1 MRAFL
6 SMLFAVLLGLSAML
20 GLAEVAMA
28 QSLNVVAATDLIS
41 GDVQDAIV
49 AVGMALI
56 ALAAIVLGLKWIKA
70 AFF

>member
-1 MRAFL
+1 MHKVHA
-6 SMLFAVLLGLSAML
+6 SLLAAML
-20 GLAEVAMA
+20 SLLAHPAFA
-28 QSLNVVAATDLIS
+28 QSLNVTSATALIS